1 MPPPPPVYQVTSDIP
16 PTSPYHYSPTPTRRR
31 NGILGGLAAAAAAAF
46 AYGKW
51 VLLLI
56 FKIPAAGTLISLV
69 VSFGG
74 YALFY
79 GPWFAVALLTMIFV
93 HEMGHV
99 VEIRRQGM
107 QATAPI
113 FIPFLGA
120 AIFQRSH
127 PTDALKQAQIGIAGP
142 IAGTIGATVAFALY
156 GTLHSPVLLLA
167 ALIGFYIN
175 LFNLIPIWQLD
186 GSWILAPVS
195 KWFMV
200 GGYAL
205 LAVGALFEVR
215 LLGLELMWCHL
226 ALSDADNCFRGK
238 AQCLDRQLDLGH
250 DVGFEPR
257 GGDGYWC
264 VPLTAGAQRGR
275 VLEEAVQDM
284 LVGWLGAQDE
294 EALTRESAVADACRA
309 TGAIDDDRVV

>member
-1 MPPPPPVYQVTSDIP
+1 MDERNQPYGPPGGGQPPPPPPPPVYPVTSDIP
-16 PTSPYHYSPTPTRRR
+16 PTSPYHYSPAPTRKR

-156 GTLHSPVLLLA
+156 GTLHNPVLLLA

-205 LAVGALFEVR
+205 LAVGALFFHF
-215 LLGLELMWCHL
+215 LLNPLVIIIAVLGVPSLFER
-226 ALSDADNCFRGK
+226 FRT
-238 AQCLDRQLDLGH
+238 ANN
-250 DVGFEPR
+250 P
-257 GGDGYWC
+257 YYTS
-264 VPLTAGAQRGR
+264 VPT
-275 VLEEAVQDM
+275 
-284 LVGWLGAQDE
+284 
-294 EALTRESAVADACRA
+294 VAH
-309 TGAIDDDRVV
+309 

>member
-1 MPPPPPVYQVTSDIP
+1 MSQNDPYEPSQGGQYIPPPPAYQATSDIP
-16 PTSPYHYSPTPTRRR
+16 PQSPYHYSPAAQQGNR
-31 NGILGGLAAAAAAAF
+31 GLLGWLVSAALAVWAVAK
-46 AYGKW
+46 YG
-51 VLLLI
+51 LLLLV
-56 FKIPAAGTLISLV
+56 KLPAGGTIISLI

-74 YALFY
+74 YALVF
-79 GPWFAVALLTMIFV
+79 GPWFAVALVVMILV

-205 LAVGALFEVR
+205 LAVGALFFHFLLNPLVIIIAILGVPSLIERFRSANNPYYTSVPTGAR
-215 LLGLELMWCHL
+215 LAMGAAWLALVVYLVVASLQASSLLGTL
-226 ALSDADNCFRGK
+226 A
-238 AQCLDRQLDLGH
+238 H
-250 DVGFEPR
+250 
-257 GGDGYWC
+257 
-264 VPLTAGAQRGR
+264 
-275 VLEEAVQDM
+275 
-284 LVGWLGAQDE
+284 
-294 EALTRESAVADACRA
+294 
-309 TGAIDDDRVV
+309 